1 MTRSELEHAIRAAC
15 DVSGDSELWVFGSQ
29 AILGSVP
36 DAPAALRQSREVEVC
51 PKNHPEKAD
60 LIDGALG
67 ELSRF
72 DHAHGFYVHGLT
84 IDGVKLPPGWEERT
98 VTVRNPATRMFAG
111 HCLEI
116 DDLAVSKLVAFRDR
130 DREFVRTLLQEG
142 LADSDVVRE
151 RLGTVPI
158 AAEHRDKLLTW
169 LDATCRELD
178 S

>member
-15 DVSGDSELWVFGSQ
+15 DVSGDSELWIFGSQ

-36 DAPAALRQSREVEVC
+36 DAPAALRKSREVDVC

-72 DHAHGFYVHGLT
+72 DHAHGFYVHGLSL
-84 IDGVKLPPGWEERT
+84 DGITLPAGWKKRT
-98 VTVRNPATRMFAG
+98 VTVRNSSTRMCAG

-116 DDLAVSKLVAFRDR
+116 HDLAVSKLAAFRDK

-142 LADSDVVRE
+142 LAEPRVVRE
-151 RLGTVPI
+151 RLGALSI
-158 AAEHRDKLLTW
+158 SDDHKDRLLTW
-169 LDATCRELD
+169 LDATRRELNL
-178 S
+178 

>member
-36 DAPAALRQSREVEVC
+36 DAPAALRRSREVDVC

-84 IDGVKLPPGWEERT
+84 LDGITLPAGWAKRTVSCARSSRRASQSRVSCVSGWACCRSPTTTTIAFSPGW
-98 VTVRNPATRMFAG
+98 TRRAG
-111 HCLEI
+111 SSI
-116 DDLAVSKLVAFRDR
+116 RKTA
-130 DREFVRTLLQEG
+130 
-142 LADSDVVRE
+142 
-151 RLGTVPI
+151 
-158 AAEHRDKLLTW
+158 
-169 LDATCRELD
+169 
-178 S
+178 